1 MSDERILDK
10 DVVRER
16 LLEAFEKLDKI
27 YSFDINVELLDVTTI
42 NSLGVKELI
51 ESGLVEIK
59 IIGSESV

>member
-16 LLEAFEKLDKI
+16 MLEAFEKLDKI
-27 YSFDINVELLDVTTI
+27 YCFDINVELLDVTTI
-42 NSLGVKELI
+42 NSPGVKKLI
-51 ESGLVEIK
+51 ESGMVEIK